1 MENTEINTNAVEETV
16 TENIVE
22 AAVAADPGFAEKHP
36 TLYTAGV
43 CTLVGACV
51 AAGGCIVAGI
61 VNGASWA
68 YGKIRNK
75 IAERNAEKAKKI
87 ETVTVEKND

>member
-22 AAVAADPGFAEKHP
+22 NAVAADPGFAEKHP
-36 TLYTAGV
+36 ILYTAGV

-51 AAGGCIVAGI
+51 ATGGCIVAGI
-61 VNGASWA
+61 VNGASKL
-68 YGKIRNK
+68 YDKFCNK
-75 IAERNAEKAKKI
+75 IAERKAEKAKKI
-87 ETVTVEKND
+87 EAVTVEKND